1 MCTMQYFGEFVLII
15 PLLKSKCKFF
25 VFIKWQSITPD
36 ASSPFHSVNLNRFYL
51 LLILNGLCSES
62 KYGV

>member
-36 ASSPFHSVNLNRFYL
+36 ASSPFHSVNLKPLLSAAYL
-51 LLILNGLCSES
+51 KRPLFGE
-62 KYGV
+62 